1 MSNAVLL
8 LGLEIKIKNVLPPY
22 PGGKT
27 VDMFLPVQKCYI
39 FLVFLQMNKQQS
51 LSETAIR
58 FPNTD

>member
-8 LGLEIKIKNVLPPY
+8 LGLEIKIENVLPPY
-22 PGGKT
+22 PGEKT

-51 LSETAIR
+51 LFETALR